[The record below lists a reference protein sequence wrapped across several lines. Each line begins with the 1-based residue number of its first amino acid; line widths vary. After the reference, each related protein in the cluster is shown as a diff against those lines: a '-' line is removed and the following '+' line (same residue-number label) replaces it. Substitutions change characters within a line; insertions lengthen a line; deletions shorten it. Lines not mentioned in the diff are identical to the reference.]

1 MDKKEY
7 ILKSLNDVQKNIC
20 KSEKNFILIAC
31 PGSGKTRVITH
42 RLAYIV
48 ASNENSQKLN
58 IALTYTNR
66 AAKEI
71 EKRIDE
77 MNINTSSIWTG
88 TIHQFC
94 LNFIIRPYSMYDE
107 YLSKGY
113 KIIDEYV
120 EELYYKKIAE
130 ELNVKYKYVNEL
142 YENEI
147 VISEFKKS
155 LIKNKEINFD
165 MILELSLKL
174 LTNHNFIS
182 ENISNIIRSIHVD
195 EYQDTN
201 EKQYLILSELI
212 KSNLNINIL
221 FVGDINQAI
230 YSKIGGIAKS
240 SKEIKE
246 LFPINFEEITMS
258 KCYRSTQRIID
269 YYSHFE
275 LFKTNSISNSN
286 DKDDVGTISYNFN
299 ITKENLAF
307 HISKII
313 KDKLNEGLPE
323 YEICIVAPQWQLMFP
338 IANKLR
344 ELLPNNNFDAPDISP
359 IKYDPLN
366 PFYLIAKLLFTK
378 NSKYTSLRRKEAK
391 EILSIL
397 IEDYRL
403 DIPDY
408 ISNLDVL
415 KILNKVNINKN
426 DALKTIDDAFN
437 SIIKVFK
444 LENEKN
450 FIESKCYFIQKI
462 NERMLK
468 YEFSNTT
475 NIFENSFKEKNGIVI
490 STLHGIKGEEYNTVI
505 GYGLLTG
512 YVPHWN
518 YIYKSILKSKK
529 IDESKKLL
537 YVLCS
542 RAKKHLF
549 LFSETGRKTK
559 TKNDYEPTDEIKKV
573 SFLYD

>member
-230 YSKIGGIAKS
+230 YSNIGGIAKS

-299 ITKENLAF
+299 I
-307 HISKII
+307 
-313 KDKLNEGLPE
+313 
-323 YEICIVAPQWQLMFP
+323 
-338 IANKLR
+338 NK
-344 ELLPNNNFDAPDISP
+344 
-359 IKYDPLN
+359 
-366 PFYLIAKLLFTK
+366 
-378 NSKYTSLRRKEAK
+378 
-391 EILSIL
+391 
-397 IEDYRL
+397 
-403 DIPDY
+403 
-408 ISNLDVL
+408 
-415 KILNKVNINKN
+415 
-426 DALKTIDDAFN
+426 
-437 SIIKVFK
+437 
-444 LENEKN
+444 
-450 FIESKCYFIQKI
+450 
-462 NERMLK
+462 
-468 YEFSNTT
+468 
-475 NIFENSFKEKNGIVI
+475 
-490 STLHGIKGEEYNTVI
+490 
-505 GYGLLTG
+505 
-512 YVPHWN
+512 
-518 YIYKSILKSKK
+518 
-529 IDESKKLL
+529 
-537 YVLCS
+537 
-542 RAKKHLF
+542 
-549 LFSETGRKTK
+549 
-559 TKNDYEPTDEIKKV
+559 
-573 SFLYD
+573 